1 MLKTSEMREDLSHFP
16 LKEVTTFQQLR
27 VFAAAARSLSF
38 TRAAQELHLSQ
49 PAVSLH
55 IRQLEKGCGIPLFDR
70 RGKKLLLTEAGKLLY
85 SYSSRILGLL
95 DELDEELKAYRGSQK
110 GTLSLVADTTAGVY
124 VVPAFLRLFRETH
137 PGVKICLEV
146 KNRTLATSMILENTV
161 ELAIIGQIPEEEEI
175 TAIPF
180 MVNELVVIAS
190 PRHPL
195 VGKRLNI
202 KDLEGENWIFREEGS
217 GTRATSELF
226 FRRSGANIRPT
237 MELGSNSAVKQAVAN
252 DLGIAVISRQA
263 IALELSSGLL
273 AVLDIDGFPL
283 LRHWHLAHRRGK
295 KLSPPALSFK
305 KLLLSLS
312 PMAEKHPRE

>member
-1 MLKTSEMREDLSHFP
+1 MMKAPEMSQGLSLP
-16 LKEVTTFQQLR
+16 LKEMATFQQLR
-27 VFAAAARSLSF
+27 VFAAAAKNLSF
-38 TRAAQELHLSQ
+38 TKAAQELHLSQ

-55 IRQLEKGCGIPLFDR
+55 IRQLEKGCGLPLFDR
-70 RGKKLLLTEAGKLLY
+70 RGKKIHLTEAGTLLY

-95 DELDEELKAYRGSQK
+95 DELDEELKAYRGSHK

-124 VVPAFLRLFRETH
+124 VVPSFLRLFRERH
-137 PGVKICLEV
+137 PGVKIYLQV
-146 KNRTLATSMILENTV
+146 KNRTLATSMILENAV
-161 ELAIIGQIPEEEEI
+161 ELAIIGQIPDEEEI

-195 VGKRLNI
+195 VGKRLSI
-202 KDLEGENWIFREEGS
+202 QDLEGESWIFREEGS

-226 FRRSGANIRPT
+226 FRQSRAHIRPT

-263 IALELSSGLL
+263 IALEVSSGLL
-273 AVLDIDGFPL
+273 AVLDVEGFPL
-283 LRHWHLAHRRGK
+283 LRHWHVAHRRGK
-295 KLSPPALSFK
+295 KLSPPAAAFK
-305 KLLLSLS
+305 KLLSSLS
-312 PMAEKHPRE
+312 PMGERHLPE